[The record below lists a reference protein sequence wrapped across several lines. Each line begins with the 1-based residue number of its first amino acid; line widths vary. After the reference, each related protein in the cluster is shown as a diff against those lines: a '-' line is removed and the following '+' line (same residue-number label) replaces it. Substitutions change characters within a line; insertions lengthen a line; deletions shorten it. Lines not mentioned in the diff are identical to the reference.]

1 MQLVAGF
8 DVGHFLEH
16 GHQLREVEE
25 LSKSCP
31 RPVARTF
38 RGKLDGCGGLAK
50 GGCPAVEVGQL
61 FLLEGA
67 VLEGPPDRVQ
77 FGHGVADRRTGR
89 KHYAAPAGDLIQV
102 VAFAKHIRR
111 FLRFTGG

>member
-1 MQLVAGF
+1 M
-8 DVGHFLEH
+8 
-16 GHQLREVEE
+16 
-25 LSKSCP
+25 
-31 RPVARTF
+31 
-38 RGKLDGCGGLAK
+38 
-50 GGCPAVEVGQL
+50 GQL

-67 VLEGPPDRVQ
+67 VLEVPHDRVQ